1 MPRLKSPTIL
11 LPSPPPPHNCRL
23 LAAARRPL
31 LTSLSPASLHYPLLA
46 SLARSRPALLP
57 PAGCRSIYT
66 YKRAPRTRKKNSGC
80 WIGECAIQLAGR
92 GSQQPGGASGRAMV
106 FFCFLVDQRRKVRS
120 SKPAAG
126 ICSRC
131 GGCASVADM
140 ETATR
145 VCYLLT
151 VHRRTWR
158 AIICTFCGAMLKSYR
173 HYRLY

>member
-1 MPRLKSPTIL
+1 MRSTCLAFKLNPL
-11 LPSPPPPHNCRL
+11 LPPSPSPPPHHAEFAYCL
-23 LAAARRPL
+23 LCSPL
-31 LTSLSPASLHYPLLA
+31 LTPSLPRHRK
-46 SLARSRPALLP
+46 LARPAVACKPRSALLLLLLES
-57 PAGCRSIYT
+57 ARSN
-66 YKRAPRTRKKNSGC
+66 PRNQG
-80 WIGECAIQLAGR
+80 
-92 GSQQPGGASGRAMV
+92 GGACSARAMV
-106 FFCFLVDQRRKVRS
+106 FFCFLVDQRRTVRS

-151 VHRRTWR
+151 VHRSTWR

>member
-1 MPRLKSPTIL
+1 
-11 LPSPPPPHNCRL
+11 
-23 LAAARRPL
+23 
-31 LTSLSPASLHYPLLA
+31 
-46 SLARSRPALLP
+46 
-57 PAGCRSIYT
+57 
-66 YKRAPRTRKKNSGC
+66 
-80 WIGECAIQLAGR
+80 
-92 GSQQPGGASGRAMV
+92 MV

-151 VHRRTWR
+151 VHRATWR

-173 HYRLY
+173 HYRLYTS